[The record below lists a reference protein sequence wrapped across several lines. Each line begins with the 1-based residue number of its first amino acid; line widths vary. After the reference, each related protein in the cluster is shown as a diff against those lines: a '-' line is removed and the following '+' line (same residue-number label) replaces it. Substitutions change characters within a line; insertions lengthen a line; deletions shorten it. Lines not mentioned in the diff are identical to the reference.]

1 MKYGLIVVFSFLL
14 VFSFLI
20 PSIQAERTREVPGIP
35 EIEPRVAAPAYKR
48 PPDPLRSSEALPDTF
63 VLGEWTF
70 DAPGGGPDPQGWYG
84 VDATDWEEI
93 YFHIDDFAGL
103 SGGYSPLEG
112 NQSLWCGARADTN
125 CSNGSLPGYGNQW
138 KQYFESVPF
147 PCSGD
152 VSLDYRVRYDV
163 EPGYDYVY
171 VQYYHK
177 NGYWKTLKTYTGA
190 GEEMESE
197 TIPSDSLDGGAQIR
211 FWFEETGGWNDCDGL
226 FDSDGAVIIDSLT
239 VSDSTG
245 TLDYQDF
252 ETESV
257 GDLATSD
264 GDWIARINPPFG
276 DYSGLFDGSTVL
288 QEDTNWTNNTYLW
301 GFFNG
306 SMENYACGGHPEQLV
321 VPHTHSPGSTDWRD
335 YLHNEIWSPW
345 IELEYDMNGW
355 PVPWDK
361 SSLLYEFDVYR
372 DLPLN
377 NLQSYTYRIR
387 SLVDGH
393 PGPWHEW
400 DFFYYGGNKD
410 WIHITADMEFH
421 VHANA
426 THVQLALVTD
436 DWCSHMCIVYGTGEC
451 HSHAPLFDNV
461 RLSRVFS
468 GGTAVSDT
476 PPPGNELH
484 QCYPNPFNPLTTI
497 SFSLRE
503 RAHVT
508 LKIYNAAGQLV
519 RTLLDEPRDVG
530 THSDVKWDGT
540 DDSGDLVSSG
550 VYFYRLSAGEFS
562 QTKKMVLVK

>member
-1 MKYGLIVVFSFLL
+1 MKIGLIVVFSFLL
-14 VFSFLI
+14 VFSFFI
-20 PSIQAERTREVPGIP
+20 PSIQAKRSGKVAGTPK
-35 EIEPRVAAPAYKR
+35 IESQVKAPAPDR
-48 PPDPLRSSEALPDTF
+48 PSDPRRSHAALPDTF

-70 DAPGGGPDPQGWYG
+70 DAPGGGPDPQGWVG
-84 VDATDWEEI
+84 VDFNDWEEI

-103 SGGYSPLEG
+103 GGGYSPLEG
-112 NQSLWCGARADTN
+112 NQSLWCGVRADTN
-125 CSNGSLPGYGNQW
+125 CRYGALPGYGSHW

-147 PCSGD
+147 PSSGD
-152 VSLDYRVRYDV
+152 VALAYRIRYDV

-177 NGYWKTLKTYTGA
+177 NGYWRTLKTYTGDGVA
-190 GEEMESE
+190 TESE
-197 TIPSDSLDGGAQIR
+197 TIPSDSLDGGVQIR
-211 FWFEETGGWNDCDGL
+211 FWFEEDGAWNDCDGL

-257 GDLATSD
+257 GDVATND

-276 DYSGLFDGSTVL
+276 NYSGLFDGSTVL
-288 QEDTNWTNNTYLW
+288 QEDTNWTNTTYLW

-306 SMENYACGGHPEQLV
+306 STENYACGGHPEQLV
-321 VPHTHSPGSTDWRD
+321 IPHTHNPGSTDLKD
-335 YLHNEIWSPW
+335 YLYNAILSPW

-355 PVPWDK
+355 PVPWDN
-361 SSLLYEFDVYR
+361 SPLLFEFDVYR
-372 DLPLN
+372 DLPLSSV
-377 NLQSYTYRIR
+377 QGYHFMIR
-387 SLVDGH
+387 SLVNGQPRQWLD
-393 PGPWHEW
+393 WEYY
-400 DFFYYGGNKD
+400 YYGADKD
-410 WIHITADMEFH
+410 WYH
-421 VHANA
+421 VVRDAENRVDANA
-426 THVQLALVTD
+426 THVQLALSAVDYCWVLCGT
-436 DWCSHMCIVYGTGEC
+436 YGSGEC
-451 HSHAPLFDNV
+451 HTHAPLFDNV
-461 RLSRVFS
+461 KLSRVFE
-468 GGTAVSDT
+468 GGTAVGDT

-497 SFSLRE
+497 SFSLQE

-519 RTLLDEPRDVG
+519 RTLLDEPRNAG
-530 THSDVKWDGT
+530 TYSDVQWDGI
-540 DDSGDLVSSG
+540 DDSGGLASSG